1 MLQYHSF
8 GEGETLVF
16 LHGFLE
22 SSTMWS
28 YIPLNE
34 LHARCVLI
42 DLPGHGQSPLTDTAE
57 IPSIRFMAQQ
67 VLEVLKELKI
77 TQFTLIGHSLGAYVG
92 LELCQLAPCQ
102 KLILLNSNCW
112 SDDEQKRRD
121 RLRVADLVY
130 SAKKHFVR
138 EAIPGL
144 FGRPNDFQAEIKQLI
159 DEANHMSA
167 DAIAYAALAMR
178 ERVDYTEEVLANPS
192 KYVFIH
198 GELDTLVS
206 SEQLLL
212 RVPGIHVHFLPN
224 AGHMSHIESSD
235 EVIFLLKEKI

>member
-1 MLQYHSF
+1 MLHYQSV
-8 GEGETLVF
+8 GEGKTVVF

-22 SSTMWS
+22 SSTMWD
-28 YIPLNE
+28 YLPLNE
-34 LHARCVLI
+34 LNVRCILI

-77 TQFTLIGHSLGAYVG
+77 TEFTLVGHSLGAYVG
-92 LELCQLAPCQ
+92 LDLCHLAPCQ

-121 RLRVADLVY
+121 RLRVAEIVFK
-130 SAKKHFVR
+130 AKKHFIR

-159 DEANHMSA
+159 AEANLMSA

-178 ERVDYTEEVLANPS
+178 ERTDYTEEVLANPL
-192 KYVFIH
+192 KYVFVH

-212 RVPGIHVHFLPN
+212 RLPGICVHFLPN
-224 AGHMSHIESSD
+224 AGHMSHIESTD
-235 EVIFLLKEKI
+235 EIFILLKEEM

>member
-1 MLQYHSF
+1 
-8 GEGETLVF
+8 
-16 LHGFLE
+16 
-22 SSTMWS
+22 MWD
-28 YIPLNE
+28 YLLLKELNV
-34 LHARCVLI
+34 RCILI

-57 IPSIRFMAQQ
+57 IPSIRFMSD
-67 VLEVLKELKI
+67 EVLRVLKALHVDE
-77 TQFTLIGHSLGAYVG
+77 FTVIGHSLGAYVG
-92 LELCQLAPCQ
+92 LELAQLSSCQ

-112 SDDEQKRRD
+112 CDDEQKRRD
-121 RLRVADLVY
+121 RLRVAEIVFK
-130 SAKKHFVR
+130 AKKHFIR

-159 DEANHMSA
+159 AEANLMSA

-178 ERVDYTEEVLANPS
+178 ERLDYTEEVLANPS

-212 RVPGIHVHFLPN
+212 RLPGMRVHYLPN

-235 EVIFLLKEKI
+235 EVIVLLKEEM

>member
-212 RVPGIHVHFLPN
+212 RVPGIHVHFLTN

-235 EVIFLLKEKI
+235 EVILLLKKKK

>member
-1 MLQYHSF
+1 MLHYQSV
-8 GEGETLVF
+8 GEGKTVVF

-22 SSTMWS
+22 SSTMWD
-28 YIPLNE
+28 YLLLKELNV
-34 LHARCVLI
+34 RCILI
-42 DLPGHGQSPLTDTAE
+42 DLPGHGQSPSTDTAE

-77 TQFTLIGHSLGAYVG
+77 TEFTLVGHSLGAYVG
-92 LELCQLAPCQ
+92 LELCHLAPCQ

-121 RLRVADLVY
+121 RLRVAEIVFK
-130 SAKKHFVR
+130 AKKHFIR

-159 DEANHMSA
+159 AETNLMSA

-178 ERVDYTEEVLANPS
+178 ERLDYTEEVLANPS

-212 RVPGIHVHFLPN
+212 RLPGMSVHFLPN

-235 EVIFLLKEKI
+235 EVIVLLKEEM